1 MIERGGGTGTVT
13 HWSREVESSS
23 RAMKKSASGIHRV
36 FQSSRYTGS
45 FTGFQSRKGSM
56 MLSDSRN
63 MGRSAIQKKAIR
75 VLDEDGN
82 DVTPRPLH
90 QPEPKDPHAK
100 PTRFIFDDVFSKW
113 DASKSSSFSNV
124 PSSGSFMWSSRP
136 PSMSTRP
143 SLTTHS
149 EEGAFKL
156 DNIPLPGCCFFKM
169 SIERYRKYSILLYF
183 FVSLPEAKRQAVT
196 VSQHVPEEIALD
208 EIVNIYLTETD
219 TITLLDLPS
228 TCVSEDADDAQ
239 AIKESNILYVELCK
253 NKMGNDKYVARA
265 VQTFVGA
272 SKHKKIQS
280 EKVFMQDE
288 GTMATIWEIFDS
300 FQSEAPKME
309 KAAAAADSTMGV
321 RKGRDARAGESYSSA
336 STIGTASTRS
346 SLFSITQG
354 NALSEELDPQV
365 ILQSETFQRNLFVM
379 ERCIAANI
387 FQPKLA
393 AYRQLPEIQDPYL
406 VTQHNSEENTKEQE
420 EDEDKE
426 EKEVEEQEEEVI
438 EEEGEEEEEQKGPA
452 LEHLWT
458 FCCELTK
465 GRNITSMAWNKQN
478 PDLLAV
484 GYGDFKYWQA
494 GLICCWSIKN
504 LMWPERLYH
513 CHSSVTA
520 LDFSTGNPEKLAVGM
535 HDGTVAVFSVRSK
548 DQYTYLASSRD
559 CAKKH
564 VHPVWYI
571 TWARQEM
578 RLSEEDTME
587 SMVSVSEDGHIIK
600 WLLCSSGLDGID
612 MLELRRIQDGFKK
625 TDASKTKKED
635 ILVSTATPG
644 LCVAF
649 QPTDPSIY
657 LAGTSEGVIHKCSV
671 SNHHHYLTLY
681 QKHLCHVNYIEWS
694 PFSPNLFL
702 SCSSDWTIQLWKD
715 GCPTPVKSFSFL
727 QTPVLSVRW
736 SPLWPSVFAS
746 INEEQLEIWDLNES
760 LLDPV
765 IVQAAEPGV
774 HITVVLFARWTD
786 CIVVGDT
793 SGQVTF
799 YKINNL
805 SVGPGRKVPNLED
818 LIHFG
823 DST

>member
-1 MIERGGGTGTVT
+1 MRKNSSTLTA
-13 HWSREVESSS
+13 SS
-23 RAMKKSASGIHRV
+23 RAMKKSTSGMHRV

-45 FTGFQSRKGSM
+45 FTGFQSRKASLM
-56 MLSDSRN
+56 MTDSRN

-75 VLDEDGN
+75 VLDEDGH

-136 PSMSTRP
+136 PSVSTRTT
-143 SLTTHS
+143 LTTHS

-156 DNIPLPGCCFFKM
+156 NNIP
-169 SIERYRKYSILLYF
+169 
-183 FVSLPEAKRQAVT
+183 LPEAKRQAVT
-196 VSQHVPEEIALD
+196 VSQHVPEEIASD
-208 EIVNIYLTETD
+208 EMVNIYLAETG

-228 TCVSEDADDAQ
+228 TCVSEEADNAQ
-239 AIKESNILYVELCK
+239 AIKESNILYAELCK
-253 NKMGNDKYVARA
+253 NKMGNDKYVDRA

-280 EKVFMQDE
+280 EKIIMHDE

-300 FQSEAPKME
+300 FQCDVPKME
-309 KAAAAADSTMGV
+309 KAADAANSTIGV
-321 RKGRDARAGESYSSA
+321 RKGQEGRAGESYSSV
-336 STIGTASTRS
+336 STACTASTRS
-346 SLFSITQG
+346 SLFAITQG
-354 NALSEELDPQV
+354 NALSEDLDPQV
-365 ILQSETFQRNLFVM
+365 ILQSETFQRKLFVM

-387 FQPKLA
+387 FQSKLA
-393 AYRQLPEIQDPYL
+393 AYRQLDDIQNPYF
-406 VTQHNSEENTKEQE
+406 VTQPDCKENPE
-420 EDEDKE
+420 EDEDEDREEKQLEEEQEEVVIEKEEEEKE
-426 EKEVEEQEEEVI
+426 EKEEEP
-438 EEEGEEEEEQKGPA
+438 KGPA

-465 GRNITSMAWNKQN
+465 GRNITSMAWNKHN

-484 GYGDFKYWQA
+484 GYGDFNYWKT

-504 LMWPERLYH
+504 LVWPERLYH
-513 CHSSVTA
+513 THSSVTA
-520 LDFSTGNPEKLAVGM
+520 LDFSTGNPDKLAVGM
-535 HDGTVAVFSVRSK
+535 HDGTVAILSVRSK

-559 CAKKH
+559 CNKKH

-578 RLSEEDTME
+578 RLSEEDTVE

-600 WLLCSSGLDGID
+600 WLLMSSGLEGID

-625 TDASKTKKED
+625 ADTSKTKKED

-681 QKHLCHVNYIEWS
+681 QKHLCHVNHIEWS
-694 PFSPNLFL
+694 PYSPDLFL
-702 SCSSDWTIQLWKD
+702 SCSSDWTIHLWKE
-715 GCPTPVKSFSFL
+715 GYPTPVKSFSSI
-727 QTPVLSVRW
+727 QTPVLSVKW

-746 INEEQLEIWDLNES
+746 ISEEQLEIWDLNES
-760 LLDPV
+760 LLDPI
-765 IVQAAEPGV
+765 IVQVAEQGV
-774 HITVVLFARWTD
+774 RITAILFARLTD

-799 YKINNL
+799 YKMNNL
-805 SVGPGRKVPNLED
+805 SVGPGKKVPNLED
-818 LIHFG
+818 FIHFG